1 MQIHKLLAGLLEQYQ
16 LCGERAEHGEAAL
29 RTARSLADYFV
40 LRIDSI
46 IAEKGPAHWQVSG
59 TGTRSQATAEVNHP
73 LRRYNTNRGI
83 CHYRM
88 TG

>member
-46 IAEKGPAHWQVSG
+46 VAEKGPAHWQVSG
-59 TGTRSQATAEVNHP
+59 TGPRSQKLAEEYHP
-73 LRRYNTNRGI
+73 SRRYDTKREM
-83 CHYRM
+83 C
-88 TG
+88 TLS